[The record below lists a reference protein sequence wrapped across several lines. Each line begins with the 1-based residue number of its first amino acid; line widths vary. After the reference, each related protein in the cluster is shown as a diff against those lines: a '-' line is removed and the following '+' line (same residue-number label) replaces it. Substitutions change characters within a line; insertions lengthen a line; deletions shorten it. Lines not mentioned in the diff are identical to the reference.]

1 MVKPAPLLYDPR
13 PRLAEMPKSDRP
25 RERLRA
31 LGAPNL
37 TTLELLAILVS
48 SGTPKAHVLHVAENL
63 VKNFQGLQ
71 GIYKANL
78 TELQRIQGIGEVRAI
93 QLKAAL
99 ELGQRLTQQLHPEDR
114 PSVTSPDDIW
124 RLVGPEM
131 ALLEQEELRLVMLN
145 TRNEVLRLQLLYRG
159 SVNTAQV
166 RVAEIMRAAIREN
179 ATAIVLVHNH
189 PSGDN
194 SPSEQDLGMTRQ
206 VYDAGRLLDI
216 QVLDHIIIAQRGP
229 FSMKERGLGFP

>member
-1 MVKPAPLLYDPR
+1 MALPAPLWDSRLT
-13 PRLAEMPKSDRP
+13 LAEVPKADRP
-25 RERLRA
+25 RERLKTI
-31 LGAPNL
+31 GAPNL
-37 TTLELLAILVS
+37 TTLELLAIIVS
-48 SGTPKAHVLHVAENL
+48 SGTSRAHVLHVAEDL
-63 VKNFQGLQ
+63 VRTFQGLP

-78 TELQRIQGIGEVRAI
+78 AELQDIVGIGEVRAI
-93 QLKAAL
+93 QLKAAM
-99 ELGQRLTQQLHPEDR
+99 ELGQRLTQSLLPEDR
-114 PSVTSPDDIW
+114 TTVTSPDDVW

-131 ALLEQEELRLVMLN
+131 ALLEQEELRLVLLN
-145 TRNEVLRLQLLYRG
+145 TRNEVLRMQLLYRG

-194 SPSEQDLGMTRQ
+194 SPSEQDIGMTRQ
-206 VYDAGRLLDI
+206 VFEAGRMLDI